1 MAVAVG
7 VNVAVAV
14 GVNVAVAVAVAV
26 AVGVNVAVA
35 VAVAVGVDVGVGL
48 AIVKVT
54 GWVIVPQLLVVTLRV
69 TGYVPAVVGVPEI
82 KPVDVLTVR
91 PGGNPAAP

>member
-1 MAVAVG
+1 VAVG
-7 VNVAVAV
+7 V
-14 GVNVAVAVAVAV
+14 GVNVAVAV

-54 GWVIVPQLLVVTLRV
+54 GWVLVPQLLVVTLRV
-69 TGYVPAVVGVPEI
+69 TLYVPAVVGVPEI

-91 PGGNPAAP
+91 PGGNPLAP